1 MSKEV
6 FDIMKKEEKT
16 KLTCEKIVRAA
27 IVEFG
32 TKSYEAAS
40 LNTICSENQISKGL
54 IYHNFKNKD
63 ELYLVCVKECYQAMM
78 LHQQKIKPAFSS
90 AKKNLEELLRARQE
104 FFEKYPHYAQ
114 IFFNSLLQ
122 PPQHLKEELK
132 ELRKGYDTYVRKR
145 YAELLN
151 ELPLRKGISRDKAV
165 EYLMIFQ
172 EMYNGYFRELSF
184 AHENIHTLIAA
195 HENKISELLDVM
207 LYGIVSEEEERC

>member
-1 MSKEV
+1 MGKEV
-6 FDIMKKEEKT
+6 FDFMKKEEKT
-16 KLTCEKIVRAA
+16 KLTREKIVKAA
-27 IVEFG
+27 LVEFG

-63 ELYLVCVKECYQAMM
+63 ELYLVCVKECYQELMM
-78 LHQQKIKPAFSS
+78 HQQKMKQASPS

-122 PPQHLKEELK
+122 PPQHLTEQLK
-132 ELRKGYDTYVRKR
+132 ALRKDYDCYVRER

-151 ELPLRKGISRDKAV
+151 ELPLRKGLSRDKAV

-184 AHENIHTLIAA
+184 AHDNIDTVIAV
-195 HENKISELLDVM
+195 HENKISELLDVI
-207 LYGIVSEEEERC
+207 LYGIVDGEEEK